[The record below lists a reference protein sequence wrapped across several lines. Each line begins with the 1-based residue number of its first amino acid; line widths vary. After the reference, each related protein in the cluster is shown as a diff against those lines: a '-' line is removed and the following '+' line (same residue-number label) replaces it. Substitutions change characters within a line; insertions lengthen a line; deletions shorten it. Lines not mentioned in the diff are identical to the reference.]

1 MASWRGPPV
10 GTKHRD
16 LRSYAEGSSTDSLSP
31 LVRLLARQ
39 AAKEM
44 VAVRRIG
51 MGDDQ
56 GPSSED
62 GDPADV

>member
-1 MASWRGPPV
+1 MASWREPPV

-16 LRSYAEGSSTDSLSP
+16 LRSYAEGSSTDSVSP

-44 VAVRRIG
+44 AGSRRIG

-62 GDPADV
+62 AGPADV